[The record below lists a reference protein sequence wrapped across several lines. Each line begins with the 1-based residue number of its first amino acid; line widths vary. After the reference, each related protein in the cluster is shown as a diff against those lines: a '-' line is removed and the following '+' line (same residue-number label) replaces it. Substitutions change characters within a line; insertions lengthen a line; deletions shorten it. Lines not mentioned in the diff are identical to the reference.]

1 MDPNDSLDDDL
12 YRFSPVTFNDHAGKL
27 WIVTILSLIYT
38 SLIALARAYI
48 KYKMFG
54 FDDVLFAAATVL
66 HLAQA
71 LAVFIGLS
79 NGLGKFNSITPPEQ
93 WGISSKCTI
102 ASVIL
107 CLLALSL
114 AKCSVL
120 ALIHR
125 IISSKPGKNK
135 MVCVMLMM
143 FTGLWGVG
151 SSLAW
156 LVNCRAGTLLTVNNV
171 KQCPDQSARWGVIT
185 AIDILTEILTWLLVL
200 HLSWSVN
207 ISFARKCQVVTA
219 FSFRIPLIAI
229 SSVHLAYSQTYP
241 SSLEPQF
248 AVTNTLICQQVMI
261 AWSLISA
268 TTPNLKNF
276 LKSFSIDL
284 YWLRRARVN
293 FWDYRWKW
301 LVAVAKD
308 KNGNEVIAGIAQWAR
323 LGEGGKKFDLW
334 FFDPRNLVKP
344 LSSVAMKIHA
354 WARPSRAV
362 DPKEEDI
369 IERAYPHF
377 DSIWSGKR
385 AESWYL
391 EALAVHPDF
400 QGKNVG
406 RQLVQW
412 GLDQAEVE
420 GVCASVVS
428 ALGKDDF
435 YRKCGFDEQFGTAKD
450 GEGNPLADV
459 EGSNIFWKWPE
470 SEK

>member
-1 MDPNDSLDDDL
+1 
-12 YRFSPVTFNDHAGKL
+12 
-27 WIVTILSLIYT
+27 
-38 SLIALARAYI
+38 
-48 KYKMFG
+48 MFG

-71 LAVFIGLS
+71 IAVFVGLS
-79 NGLGKFNSITPPEQ
+79 NGLGKFNSITTTEQ
-93 WGISSKCTI
+93 WAISSKCTI

-107 CLLALSL
+107 CLLALGL

-135 MVCVMLMM
+135 MVCVALMM

-241 SSLEPQF
+241 TSLEPQF

-268 TTPNLKNF
+268 TMPNLKNF
-276 LKSFSIDL
+276 LKSFSIGMGFPVAFDFTMSGSSKAYAL
-284 YWLRRARVN
+284 QSLRNNRSTNAASATATAHSANWRPDQVSN
-293 FWDYRWKW
+293 QTTAAHRSIRSNSRD
-301 LVAVAKD
+301 VS
-308 KNGNEVIAGIAQWAR
+308 E
-323 LGEGGKKFDLW
+323 EG
-334 FFDPRNLVKP
+334 
-344 LSSVAMKIHA
+344 SS
-354 WARPSRAV
+354 SRAGSQELIIN
-362 DPKEEDI
+362 KEVAWNVTYED
-369 IERAYPHF
+369 HQGVF
-377 DSIWSGKR
+377 TKR
-385 AESWYL
+385 
-391 EALAVHPDF
+391 
-400 QGKNVG
+400 
-406 RQLVQW
+406 
-412 GLDQAEVE
+412 
-420 GVCASVVS
+420 
-428 ALGKDDF
+428 
-435 YRKCGFDEQFGTAKD
+435 
-450 GEGNPLADV
+450 
-459 EGSNIFWKWPE
+459 
-470 SEK
+470 